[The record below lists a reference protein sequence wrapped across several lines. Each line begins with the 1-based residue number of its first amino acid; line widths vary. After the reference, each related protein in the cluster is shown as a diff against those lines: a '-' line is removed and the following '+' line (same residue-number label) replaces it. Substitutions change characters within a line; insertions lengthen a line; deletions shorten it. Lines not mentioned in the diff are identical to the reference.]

1 MLRNLLNKILCKEDT
16 LVKQNRLIKAL
27 EGIGD
32 MLVYETKRQKN
43 KLVLEGLKKIS
54 DSVKKI
60 FEIQQSDP
68 GKFEQL
74 VVSQDLLDLYKKDE
88 EEARLRLAFFPEK
101 YLIGFSTAIN
111 QIARV
116 YESAINSQNEEV
128 SRFAVYHINWILAR
142 LTKKPNNALFVEQIL
157 RKLSEISRTAV
168 ERNDK
173 SMYTATI
180 HWYTDIV
187 FNRLERKE
195 GEFNLVYLDLFD
207 KYFFSTVKYIISED
221 HRSLFHALVSSLID
235 GIHLPTYNK
244 GKVWNYG
251 HIILRDD
258 IEKYNQL
265 DKKYNI
271 EKKIKE
277 LANSEADLDTK
288 DKLDA
293 WLKKF
298 NELKTIIEPNLTPDQ
313 RKEAEKLEQEIK
325 DFALSQFKY
334 NNLLEVVFGIGAYC
348 LFKKRASYIKYLW
361 EYKQPPDS
369 DASWIGHDI
378 LPRTLNEVIRFYF
391 RKGLFERKFDFWEG
405 HHGSER
411 YYKQYFLLLLV
422 RILQNMRGDSDGKF
436 SQIENYKLP
445 DLHIYRLSDLEYS
458 VDGFIQLATDLK
470 TEKNLIVELGFD
482 AERID
487 ELFDDKLIPFLKKLK
502 EEANKQISA
511 KHKTQNISSTKI
523 EEFKEEVLKSFYES
537 ASLRD
542 IFTKYLKTYEDKVK
556 EKITDKKERFGINI
570 ADDKAAFFDEW
581 HVHYAGWG
589 ENYGRNLA
597 SGEDSYLLDEI
608 VKDCKEISKD
618 EFESTLSKF
627 KNPDD
632 IVIFATNI
640 AFWRFFESS
649 KNFKPK
655 WYRNIKQLDIKG
667 FGGWYEFEGK
677 LLPVFETYHQKIE
690 RQVLILN
697 KSKIGRLIQLSP
709 LNEGE
714 DEKLIKG
721 IFYINIQAFSENPDL
736 TEQFIKKPPEWL
748 KKIGGEQKQREYL
761 QERVLIHIFER
772 FEYNKPKDFE
782 GYKLILKD

>member
-1 MLRNLLNKILCKEDT
+1 MWKNLLNKNDISA
-16 LVKQNRLIKAL
+16 KQNRLIQAL
-27 EGIGD
+27 EGMGD
-32 MLVYETKRQKN
+32 ILVFETKRQKN
-43 KLVLEGLKKIS
+43 KLILDGLQKIS

-68 GKFEQL
+68 DKFEQL
-74 VVSQDLLDLYKKDE
+74 VVSQDFFELYKKDE
-88 EEARLRLAFFPEK
+88 KEAKFRLAFDPEK
-101 YLIGFSTAIN
+101 YLISFSTAIN
-111 QIARV
+111 QITRV

-128 SRFAVYHINWILAR
+128 SRFAVHHINWILAR

-157 RKLSEISRTAV
+157 RKLSEISRIAV
-168 ERNDK
+168 KRNDK

-187 FNRLERKE
+187 FNRLGIKE
-195 GEFNLVYLDLFD
+195 GGFDLAYLDLFD
-207 KYFFSTVKYIISED
+207 RYFFSTVKYIVSED
-221 HRSLFHALVSSLID
+221 QKSLFYTLVSSLID
-235 GIHLPTYNK
+235 GIHIPTYNK

-251 HIILRDD
+251 HIILRSDL
-258 IEKYNQL
+258 EKYNQL

-277 LANSEADLDTK
+277 VANSEADLDTK

-298 NELKTIIEPNLTPDQ
+298 NELKAIIEPNLIPTQ

-325 DFALSQFKY
+325 DFVLSQFKY
-334 NNLLEVVFGIGAYC
+334 NNLLEVVFAIGAYC
-348 LFKKRASYIKYLW
+348 LFKKRPSYIKYLW

-378 LPRTLNEVIRFYF
+378 IPRTLDEVIRFYF

-411 YYKQYFLLLLV
+411 YYKQYFLLLLARV
-422 RILQNMRGDSDGKF
+422 LQNVRADSEGKF
-436 SQIENYKLP
+436 PQIENYKLP
-445 DLHIYRLSDLEYS
+445 DLHIYRLSDLEHS
-458 VDGFIQLATDLK
+458 IDGFIQLATDLK
-470 TEKNLIVELGFD
+470 TEKNLIAELGFD
-482 AERID
+482 VKRID
-487 ELFDDKLIPFLKKLK
+487 ELFDDKLILFLKKLK
-502 EEANKQISA
+502 EEVNKQISA
-511 KHKTQNISSTKI
+511 KHKTQNISPKKV

-542 IFTKYLKTYEDKVK
+542 IFTKYLKAYEDKVK
-556 EKITDKKERFGINI
+556 EKITGKKERFEINI
-570 ADDKAAFFDEW
+570 VDVDDKAAFFEEW
-581 HVHYAGWG
+581 YVHYAGWG

-608 VKDCKEISKD
+608 AKECKEISKD
-618 EFESTLSKF
+618 EFEITLSKF

-640 AFWRFFESS
+640 AFWRFFEGS

-655 WYRNIKQLDIKG
+655 WYRNKQLNIKG
-667 FGGWYEFEGK
+667 FGGWYEFKGK
-677 LLPVFETYHQKIE
+677 SIPVFETYHQKIE
-690 RQVLILN
+690 RQILILN
-697 KSKIGRLIQLSP
+697 KKKIGRLVQLSP
-709 LNEGE
+709 LNKGE
-714 DEKLIKG
+714 DKSLVRD
-721 IFYINIQAFSENPDL
+721 IFYMNIQAFSENKDL
-736 TEQFIKKPPEWL
+736 MDQFIKKLPEWL
-748 KKIGGEQKQREYL
+748 KKIGDEQKQREYF

-772 FEYNKPKDFE
+772 FEYNKPDDFE
-782 GYKLILKD
+782 GYKLMLKD